1 MRTRS
6 QKHHKPAKP
15 GKHPAGTGSARRVPP
30 PIVLPRPSPENL
42 RVVIWPADVLTT
54 PAREVA
60 TIDPW
65 LQAVAEK
72 MKALMQEHKGVGLAA
87 PQVGIGLRMFVMSE
101 TGKAQEASVW
111 INPTLND
118 SADELISEEG
128 CLSLPE
134 IRGDVARAKEIT
146 LRGMNLQGQWV
157 EARLGDFPA
166 RIAQHES
173 DHLAGILILDR
184 FSSVQKIALRKKI
197 RDLEKSGRS
206 N

>member
-1 MRTRS
+1 M
-6 QKHHKPAKP
+6 
-15 GKHPAGTGSARRVPP
+15 
-30 PIVLPRPSPENL
+30 
-42 RVVIWPADVLTT
+42 VIWPADVLTT